1 MALNLEDKIWK
12 TSKSRMNMAD
22 RLKSYDNWSQFLI
35 IYYSLWLI
43 GVTIYD
49 INTEEID
56 ATISTLILSIV
67 VLVMSVYIYAKD
79 FGKRAL
85 ETQRIYIE
93 MQRKLGKFSKLKDT
107 AKLEE
112 EYYNILDCSENHQS
126 CDFLKLLYSV
136 RNNLDNKKLNGEFTY
151 EKHFKYL
158 LCFIKQWL
166 LIFMLFLIPIISTS
180 FFHESI
186 FNISR

>member
-1 MALNLEDKIWK
+1 MALDLEDKIWK
-12 TSKSRMNMAD
+12 TSKSRMNMTD
-22 RLKSYDNWSQFLI
+22 RLKSYDNYSQFLI

-49 INTEEID
+49 INNEKVD
-56 ATISTLILSIV
+56 ATISTLILSII

-79 FGKRAL
+79 FGKRAI

-107 AKLEE
+107 SKLEE
-112 EYYNILDCSENHQS
+112 EYYNILDCSENHQD
-126 CDFLKLLYSV
+126 CDYLKLLYSV
-136 RNNLDNKKLNGEFTY
+136 RNNLDNEKLNGKFTY
-151 EKHFKYL
+151 EKYFKYF
-158 LCFIKQWL
+158 LCFMHQWL
-166 LIFMLFLIPIISTS
+166 LIVVLFLIPIVSIF

-186 FNISR
+186 FNILR